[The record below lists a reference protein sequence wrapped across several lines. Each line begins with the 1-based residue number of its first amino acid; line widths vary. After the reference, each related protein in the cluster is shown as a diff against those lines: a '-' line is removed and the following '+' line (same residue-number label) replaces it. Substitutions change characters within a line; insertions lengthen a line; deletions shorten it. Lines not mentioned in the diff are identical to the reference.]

1 MEYRTLNC
9 INKKSH
15 LKFLT
20 EMHPKYNDEIP
31 CEISWKKNEL
41 KKIFHEIPGGASRY
55 ISTFFGPRTT

>member
-1 MEYRTLNC
+1 MEYRTFNC

-31 CEISWKKNEL
+31 CEISWKFHGENNEL
-41 KKIFHEIPGGASRY
+41 KKILRKKFP
-55 ISTFFGPRTT
+55 